1 MPIGGPS
8 MPMPS
13 MPLPP
18 PGTSAGTINL
28 GQVSM
33 PYNMETYGN
42 SGAIGAS
49 MPYGG
54 PSIGASM
61 PYGASVPMGGP
72 SMGASVPMGTSAGL
86 QGTMPF
92 VVQPGTAGLVGSAT
106 AGDFP
111 QPGPGPMQPMMP
123 PGMPAAT
130 SASIPAVPMQPAM
143 PAPGPA
149 MPAPMPMPAPG
160 PVSAPG
166 PAVQQQWIPGP
177 ARPIMTSV
185 AAPPVVGGAPQNPI
199 SYGPSYNMSYHVRS
213 TADKTAVKYTG
224 FLPMEGVFEEDTC
237 RIG

>member
-1 MPIGGPS
+1 
-8 MPMPS
+8 
-13 MPLPP
+13 
-18 PGTSAGTINL
+18 
-28 GQVSM
+28 
-33 PYNMETYGN
+33 
-42 SGAIGAS
+42 
-49 MPYGG
+49 
-54 PSIGASM
+54 
-61 PYGASVPMGGP
+61 MGGP

-111 QPGPGPMQPMMP
+111 RPGPPPMQPMMP